1 MPVARLN
8 GVDLYYEEHGA
19 GFPIVLTHGFCL
31 TSRMWAPQV
40 RALSDRYRVITWDMR
55 GHGRTESPEAQESY
69 SEAHVVEDM
78 VALLRHLGVSRAVA
92 GGQDLGGPMTLA
104 FRLAHPEMVQALI
117 MVDARPGWADV
128 EERERWNEA
137 SFARAA
143 RLDEEGLGAIA
154 ENPYYAPF
162 IGDHRSASGLA
173 KAGRGMLAKFHSRL
187 VDTLEEIAV
196 PTLILVG
203 ENDAPF
209 LGPAEEMA
217 RRIPNAEKIM
227 IADAGH
233 AANLDQPEIVN
244 AAIGAFLDSVFQGSI
259 AERR

>member
-1 MPVARLN
+1 MPLAHLN
-8 GVDLYYEEHGA
+8 GIELYYEEQGS
-19 GFPIVLTHGFCL
+19 GFPILLTHGFCL

-69 SEAHVVEDM
+69 SEAHTVGDM
-78 VALLRHLGVSRAVA
+78 VALLRHLGVERAVV

-117 MVDARPGWADV
+117 MVDARPGWADDG
-128 EERERWNEA
+128 ERERWNEA

-143 RLDEEGLGAIA
+143 RLDAEGLGAISD
-154 ENPYYAPF
+154 NPYYAPF
-162 IGDHRSASGLA
+162 IGDHRFGPGLA

-187 VDTLEEIAV
+187 VDTLEEITV
-196 PTLILVG
+196 PTLVLVG
-203 ENDAPF
+203 ENDTPF
-209 LGPAEEMA
+209 LGPAEEIA
-217 RRIPNAEKIM
+217 RRIPNARKM
-227 IADAGH
+227 VIADAGH

-244 AAIGAFLDSVFQGSI
+244 AAMGDFLGAVLQVGI
-259 AERR
+259 AER